1 MKASTEQLIS
11 LLEVTTTGY
20 TKQDIVRMA
29 EAIPADISLMI
40 YSIIVNVRSTAME
53 KEIVRVEAIVKEME
67 ERLQMYDMLV

>member
-1 MKASTEQLIS
+1 
-11 LLEVTTTGY
+11 VTTTGY
-20 TKQDIVRMA
+20 AKQDIVRMA